1 MLTPA
6 EIAALRAE
14 RYRRTAALRVQT
26 QEEARAFVADVG
38 FCHFWPIQG
47 VETPNLFEAI
57 AGRTRAVPNAHDDPD
72 LSKCWGWKDHAL
84 DKRWWYY
91 GKLLRKR
98 ATMVSLDWLPTFYAA
113 SENYGDL
120 LDYLAEYDAGQL
132 TAEAKQVYE
141 ALLEHGP
148 LDTIRLRREAHLS
161 AESAK
166 SRFDR
171 ALTELQAGL
180 KVVPIG
186 VAEAG
191 AWNYAFIYEL
201 FHRYYPD
208 VPGVARDIRRSVA
221 QQTLIRR
228 YLGNVVAADRG
239 MVRKVFHVM
248 KWTPREFEE
257 AIAALLAQGEVEEI
271 AVPGMAREQLVALPL
286 A

>member
-6 EIAALRAE
+6 EIAAPRAE

-26 QEEARAFVADVG
+26 EEEARAFVAEVG

-57 AGRTRAVPNAHDDPD
+57 AGRARAVPNAHNDPD

-98 ATMVSLDWLPTFYAA
+98 ATMVSLDWLPAFYAA

-201 FHRYYPD
+201 FQRYYPD

-257 AIAALLAQGEVEEI
+257 AIAALLAQGAVEEM
-271 AVPGMAREQLVALPL
+271 AVPGMARAQLVALPL